1 MLGFGIATSHPAGM
15 LRNKED
21 WTRALTRMMDPQSEN
36 VMPYSAK
43 MELETPGVIDNYIER
58 IHGSLAKLREMVRA
72 YRPDAIIMIGDD
84 QGEWFGAENSP
95 TFAIYTGD
103 EPLWGRRA
111 YPMTTPIAER
121 EKIIFPVHGELSR
134 HLLKGLVKKGFDMA
148 NIATF
153 EPRGEPERGVS
164 HMVANILPEVV
175 PELDIPIV
183 TVLLNEYYPPL
194 PSAERCADFGKAIAD
209 VMAERPERVMIYA
222 SGGLSHFPGMFNRGW
237 IDTALDEWLIQRLE
251 SNDLD
256 ALKNLFTFD
265 SDMMRAGTGEVRAW
279 ISVAAA
285 MGRGARFV
293 DYVPAHGA
301 ITGCGFAYW
310 PAIGESLTPALA
322 ALSQAS
328 R

>member
-1 MLGFGIATSHPAGM
+1 M

-21 WTRALTRMMDPQSEN
+21 WTAVLTRMMDPESPN

-43 MELETPGVIDNYIER
+43 LELETPGVIDSYIER
-58 IHGSLAKLREMVRA
+58 IHGAIGRLREMVRA
-72 YRPDAIIMIGDD
+72 YNPEAIIMIGDD
-84 QGEWFGAENSP
+84 QGEWFSDENSP

-103 EPLWGRRA
+103 EALWGRRA
-111 YPMTTPIAER
+111 YPMTTPIPER
-121 EKIIFPVHGELSR
+121 EKLIFPVNGELSR
-134 HLLKGLVKKGFDMA
+134 HLHKGLVKKGFDMA

-153 EPRGEPERGVS
+153 IPRGEPERGVS
-164 HMVANILPEVV
+164 HMVANILPEIV

-183 TVLLNEYYPPL
+183 TVLMNEYYPPL
-194 PSAERCADFGKAIAD
+194 PSAERCIQLGQAIAE
-209 VMAERPERVMIYA
+209 VMNERPERTMIYA

-237 IDTALDEWLIQRLE
+237 IDTAFDEWLIQRLE
-251 SNDLD
+251 SHDLE
-256 ALKNLFTFD
+256 ALSNLFTFD

-279 ISVAAA
+279 LSVAAC

-310 PAIGESLTPALA
+310 PAVGDDLSPAFQALA
-322 ALSQAS
+322 RAA

>member
-21 WTRALTRMMDPQSEN
+21 WTASLTRMLDPQSQN
-36 VMPYSAK
+36 VMPYTAK
-43 MELETPGVIDNYIER
+43 LELETPGVIDNYIER
-58 IHGSLAKLREMVRA
+58 IHGAIASLREMVRA
-72 YRPDAIIMIGDD
+72 YNPEAIIMIGDD
-84 QGEWFGAENSP
+84 QGEWFSDENSP

-111 YPMTTPIAER
+111 HPMTTPIKER
-121 EKIIFPVHGELSR
+121 EKLTFPVHGELSR
-134 HLLKGLVKKGFDMA
+134 ALHKGLVKKGFDMA
-148 NIATF
+148 NISTF
-153 EPRGEPERGVS
+153 VPRGEPDRGVS
-164 HMVANILPEVV
+164 HMVANILPEIV

-183 TVLLNEYYPPL
+183 TVLMNEYYPPL
-194 PSAERCADFGKAIAD
+194 PSAERCAQLGTAIAE

-251 SNDLD
+251 SNDLG
-256 ALKNLFTFD
+256 ALKNLFEFD

-310 PAIGESLTPALA
+310 PPVGADSTPAMEALA
-322 ALSQAS
+322 RAS

>member
-15 LRNKED
+15 LRGKED
-21 WTRALTRMMDPQSEN
+21 WTATLTRMMDPSSPN
-36 VMPYSAK
+36 VMPYTAK
-43 MELETPGVIDNYIER
+43 LELETPGVIESYIER
-58 IHGSLAKLREMVRA
+58 IRGAIGTLRDMARA
-72 YRPDAIIMIGDD
+72 YNPDAIIMIGDD
-84 QGEWFGAENSP
+84 QGEWFSDENSP

-103 EPLWGRRA
+103 EALWGRRA
-111 YPMTTPIAER
+111 YPMSTPISER
-121 EKIIFPVHGELSR
+121 EKLIFPVNGELSR
-134 HLLKGLVKKGFDMA
+134 YLHKGLVKRGFDMA

-153 EPRGEPERGVS
+153 VPRGEPERGVS

-183 TVLLNEYYPPL
+183 TVLMNEYYPPL
-194 PSAERCADFGKAIAD
+194 PSAERCAQLGEAIAA
-209 VMAERPERVMIYA
+209 VMNERPERVMIYA

-237 IDTALDEWLIQRLE
+237 IDIALDEWLIQRLE
-251 SNDLD
+251 SYDIE

-310 PAIGESLTPALA
+310 PPVGSDISPAMERLA
-322 ALSQAS
+322 QTA